1 MITVRLSE
9 LQLPALGYMH
19 DTGARVS
26 GTFPFSAASG
36 NKSTAMV
43 YFELEPGK
51 RLPTHTDSAEEIL
64 FILEGTAEVVVGD
77 ERSAALAGDLALVP
91 AMVPHSLHNVGDTLV
106 RVVGFFSSST
116 NMATFEHP
124 LVPINPPA
132 DMGSP
137 FGERTILAPPPVAL
151 EQAPVLVDG

>member
-1 MITVRLSE
+1 MLTVRLSE
-9 LQLPALGYMH
+9 LQLPELGYEH
-19 DTGARVS
+19 DSTARVN

-43 YFELEPGK
+43 YFELQPGK

-64 FILEGTAEVVVGD
+64 LILEGTAEVTVGD
-77 ERSAALAGDLALVP
+77 ERATAQAGELALVP
-91 AMVPHSLHNVGDTLV
+91 AMVPHSLRNVGNGVV

-116 NMATFEHP
+116 NMATFDQP
-124 LVPINPPA
+124 LVPMAPPP

-137 FGERTILAPPPVAL
+137 FGERTVLAAFPVAL
-151 EQAPVLVDG
+151 EQGPIAG